1 MSSPHVPLHRSLIVR
16 LLATSVLVAVGAIA
30 ATAWLTAQ
38 TTTAAIEQQQGRSIS
53 DDALIYD
60 TLMGYA
66 ATHASWDGVA
76 RTVESSGRKTGHR
89 VTLLTLDRQV
99 VADSAPTGPALGS
112 AQPSATVDPLRV
124 TTSTGEAGSPAG
136 TIDARAVGLK
146 RLTAAQVGGSID
158 PRAVGPY
165 RLTAAERRRLDG
177 YAQGALKCLSGNLN
191 AGLVRRANGRPVV
204 TLGGATETGCGA
216 KDLAMPTAT
225 EIRALRAL
233 TRRMDGCLHLK
244 TSKYVWISPL
254 FEVFSSG
261 PVLPAGVDLTDIQK
275 CLQSSLREQLTPYVA
290 PPALLFVTDAKRGTT
305 KPSISLTRKNV
316 VRIAAGTG
324 LVLVV
329 AIATTVLVGLRL
341 VRPLRRLTDSA
352 RRPIDEQERVPVG
365 TRDEIGYLAIAL
377 NDLFDR
383 RESLEM
389 QRQAMVTDVAH
400 ELRTPLTN
408 IRSWIEAA
416 QDGFTPTNAQLLE
429 LLHDETVLL
438 QHVVDDL
445 RDLAAADAGT
455 LRLYPEF
462 RFLNDV
468 LTQVVDAQRGVA
480 ETSGVNLST
489 DFSADP
495 QLSIDPVRLR
505 QLIGNLVSNAIRHTD
520 PGGRVT
526 IRTRTT
532 DEDFVIEIVDTGTG
546 IDRSDL
552 EKVFDRFWRADAS
565 RSRATGGSGL
575 GLAIVRKLAEAHDG
589 TVTVASEVGV
599 GSSFTVR
606 LPRSR
611 QAPDVAGG

>member
-76 RTVESSGRKTGHR
+76 RTVESSGQKTGHR

-225 EIRALRAL
+225 EARALRAL

-305 KPSISLTRKNV
+305 RPSISLTRKNV

>member
-1 MSSPHVPLHRSLIVR
+1 VSSPRVPLHRSLIVR

-38 TTTAAIEQQQGRSIS
+38 TTTAAIEQQQGRSIA

-60 TLMGYA
+60 ALVGYA
-66 ATHASWDGVA
+66 ATHTNWDGVA
-76 RTVESSGRKTGHR
+76 RTVDSTSKKTGHR
-89 VTLLTLDRQV
+89 VALLTLDRQV
-99 VADSAPTGPALGS
+99 IADSAPAGPALGS

-124 TTSTGEAGSPAG
+124 TTTSTSRAGLPIG

-146 RLTAAQVGGSID
+146 QLTAAQVGGSID

-177 YAQGALKCLSGNLN
+177 YAQETLKCMAANIN
-191 AGLVRRANGRPVV
+191 AGLARRPNGRPVV
-204 TLGGATETGCGA
+204 TPAGGPGTGCDG
-216 KDLAMPTAT
+216 KELDLPTPT
-225 EIRALRAL
+225 EARALRVL
-233 TRRMDGCLHLK
+233 TRLMDGCLHLK
-244 TSKYVWISPL
+244 TSDYVGISPL
-254 FEVFSSG
+254 LEVFSNG
-261 PVLPAGVDLTDIQK
+261 PPLPAGVGLTDIQK
-275 CLQSSLREQLTPYVA
+275 CLQSALRVQLARYVA
-290 PPALLFVTDAKRGTT
+290 PPALLFVTDAERGPAR
-305 KPSISLTRKNV
+305 PSISLSHENV
-316 VRIAAGTG
+316 LRIAAGTG

-329 AIATTVLVGLRL
+329 AIVITVLVGRRL
-341 VRPLRRLTDSA
+341 VHPLRRLTDSA
-352 RRPIDEQERVPVG
+352 RRPLEEQERVPVG
-365 TRDEIGYLAIAL
+365 TKDEIGYLAMAL

-383 RESLEM
+383 RESLEA
-389 QRQAMVTDVAH
+389 QRQATVSDVAH

-416 QDGFTPTNAQLLE
+416 QDGITPTDTQLLD

-462 RFLNDV
+462 RYLNDV
-468 LTQVVDAQRGVA
+468 LTQVVDAHRGVA
-480 ETSGVNLST
+480 ETSGVILST

-495 QLSIDPVRLR
+495 QMSIDPVRLR

-526 IRTRTT
+526 ILTRTT
-532 DEDFVIEIVDTGTG
+532 DEDFVIEVIDTGSG
-546 IDRSDL
+546 IENHDL
-552 EKVFDRFWRADAS
+552 ERIFDRFWRADAS
-565 RSRATGGSGL
+565 RSRSTGGSGL

-589 TVTVASEVGV
+589 TVTAASQPGV
-599 GSSFTVR
+599 GSTFAVR
-606 LPRSR
+606 LPQSR
-611 QAPDVAGG
+611 QAPDLS